1 MRDPSSPIVVGDRV
15 RRYSHGPYYGS
26 HKNEEHACFVEGV
39 VFAIKE
45 ILLTTRVY
53 IKVDRIVYNG
63 EEVSVPDNFIV
74 DPPVNGTPIVSPDFK
89 GVDTYNCIVRIAH
102 AEVL

>member
-1 MRDPSSPIVVGDRV
+1 MRDTSSPIVVGDRV
-15 RRYSHGPYYGS
+15 RRYSRGPYNGS
-26 HKNEEHACFVEGV
+26 HKDEEHASFVEGV

-63 EEVSVPDNFIV
+63 KEVSVPDNYIV
-74 DPPVNGTPIVSPDFK
+74 NPPVNGTPIVSPDFR
-89 GVDTYNCIVRIAH
+89 GVDTYDGIVRIAH